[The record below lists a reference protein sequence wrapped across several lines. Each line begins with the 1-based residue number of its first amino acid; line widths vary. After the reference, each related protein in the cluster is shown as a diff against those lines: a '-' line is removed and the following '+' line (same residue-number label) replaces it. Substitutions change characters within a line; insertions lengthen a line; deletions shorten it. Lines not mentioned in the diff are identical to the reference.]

1 MRVLRLLSRV
11 AFICN
16 ICFVLA
22 SLIQWLPHRKE
33 TEGMSADIILS
44 NIFVLGF
51 ILSIVINILVNVQV
65 VFLFILGR
73 LRAAAIPVWLLIINA
88 LFFLWQVVLFIIN
101 R

>member
-33 TEGMSADIILS
+33 TDGMSADIILS

-51 ILSIVINILVNVQV
+51 ILSILMNIIVIVPV
-65 VFLFILGR
+65 VFLFIVGR
-73 LRAAAIPVWLLIINA
+73 LRAAAIPVWLLIVNS

>member
-16 ICFVLA
+16 ICFILA
-22 SLIQWLPHRKE
+22 SIIQWLPHRKE
-33 TEGMSADIILS
+33 NEGMSEDVILS

-51 ILSIVINILVNVQV
+51 ILSIVLNIIVNVPV

-73 LRAAAIPVWLLIINA
+73 LRAAAIPVWLIVINA
-88 LFFLWQVVLFIIN
+88 LFFLWQMVLFIIN

>member
-22 SLIQWLPHRKE
+22 SVIQWLPHRKE
-33 TEGMSADIILS
+33 TEGMSEDIILS

-51 ILSIVINILVNVQV
+51 ILSILINIVVNVPII
-65 VFLFILGR
+65 FLFISGK
-73 LRAAAIPVWLLIINA
+73 LRAAAIPVWLLVINA
-88 LFFLWQVVLFIIN
+88 LFFLWQMVLFIIS

>member
-1 MRVLRLLSRV
+1 
-11 AFICN
+11 
-16 ICFVLA
+16 
-22 SLIQWLPHRKE
+22 
-33 TEGMSADIILS
+33 MSADIILS

-51 ILSIVINILVNVQV
+51 ILSIVINIIVNVLI

>member
-33 TEGMSADIILS
+33 TEGMSADIVLS

-51 ILSIVINILVNVQV
+51 ILSIVINIIVNAGI